1 MGTGRYKHPAFFSY
15 SRADESAWG
24 NWCKDFHT
32 VFCNAIAGELRNRGF
47 DPARPFFDIED
58 LAGKNE
64 TVERNLRDGV
74 SSSFALFIFLGPGYV
89 NSQWCCEELRYFA
102 SMHRGAQDTLL
113 ERVWV
118 FELAVLDTDV
128 RARFKQ
134 RLAEADAKVLESQLR
149 SAFLEPGTNKRPVL
163 IREDMSF
170 NQAAFQKTVEPI
182 VKELVNRLDEDAGTP
197 PALPVPPDPRMD
209 VDVLIALPTPD
220 LADSCDRLEAALVAE
235 THSVR
240 RVARNDLDDLSD
252 ADLQRLFATA
262 RIVVVPVSEAKLLMQ
277 RLPGGHLKLQADAL
291 PQGEA
296 KRALYWRP
304 AAGRVLDEG
313 AAEADPKH
321 LAALTE
327 LLRRAGPA
335 ASVDD
340 VAEEIGRRLARPAQ
354 PADGS
359 EIVILVEENDD
370 APDSPKDD
378 VVDDLSKKWQ
388 ALSPLPGVQCQFQW
402 LNLATLSRKPRPVPG
417 DAVVVF
423 PDPDEEMMQSKC
435 NLISRNMQ
443 RWQKARTPLRPGLIV
458 ETDHQEAEFVVT
470 WWPTARFSLAPEGEP
485 PRPRGFGDE
494 SKGNLKRF
502 FNQIGQFRA
511 ALAKAP

>member
-1 MGTGRYKHPAFFSY
+1 MGTDRYKHPAFFSY

-32 VFCNAIAGELRNRGF
+32 VFSNAIAGELRNRGF

-102 SMHRGAQDTLL
+102 AMHRGAQDTLL
-113 ERVWV
+113 ERVWI

-134 RLAEADAKVLESQLR
+134 RLADADAKVLESQLR

-182 VKELVNRLDEDAGTP
+182 VKELVNRLDDDIGAP
-197 PALPVPPDPRMD
+197 PALPPPRDARTD
-209 VDVLIALPTPD
+209 ADVLIALPTPD
-220 LADSCDRLEAALVAE
+220 LVDGCDQLEAALLAGAR
-235 THSVR
+235 SVR
-240 RVARNDLDDLSD
+240 RVARSDLDDLSD
-252 ADLQRLFATA
+252 GDLQQMFAAARL
-262 RIVVVPVSEAKLLMQ
+262 VVVPVSEAKLLMQ

-291 PQGEA
+291 AQGDS
-296 KRALYWRP
+296 KRVLYWHPTDVR
-304 AAGRVLDEG
+304 ALDEG
-313 AAEADPKH
+313 ASEADPKH
-321 LAALTE
+321 LAALAE
-327 LLRRAGPA
+327 FLRRAGPA
-335 ASVDD
+335 RPVDEM
-340 VAEEIGRRLARPAQ
+340 AEEIGRRLARPEQ
-354 PADGS
+354 PSDGS
-359 EIVILVEENDD
+359 EIVILVEEND

-378 VVDDLSKKWQ
+378 VVFDLSENWQ
-388 ALSPLPGVQCQFQW
+388 SLSPMPDVPCQFQW
-402 LNLATLSRKPRPVPG
+402 LNLATLSRNPRPVTG

-485 PRPRGFGDE
+485 PRPKGFGDD
-494 SKGNLKRF
+494 SKSNLKRF

>member
-1 MGTGRYKHPAFFSY
+1 MGTARYKHPAFFSY

-24 NWCKDFHT
+24 NWCKDFHM
-32 VFCNAIAGELRNRGF
+32 VFSNAIAGELRNRGF

-102 SMHRGAQDTLL
+102 AMHRGAQDTLL
-113 ERVWV
+113 ERVWI
-118 FELAVLDTDV
+118 FELAVLEADV
-128 RARFKQ
+128 RTRFKQ
-134 RLAEADAKVLESQLR
+134 RLADADAKVLESQLR

-182 VKELVNRLDEDAGTP
+182 VKELVNRLDDDIGAP
-197 PALPVPPDPRMD
+197 PALPPPRDARTD
-209 VDVLIALPTPD
+209 ADVLIALPTPD
-220 LADSCDRLEAALVAE
+220 LVDDCERLEAALVADAR
-235 THSVR
+235 SVR
-240 RVARNDLDDLSD
+240 RVARGDLDDLPD
-252 ADLQRLFATA
+252 DELQRMFAAA
-262 RIVVVPVSEAKLLMQ
+262 RLVVVPVSEAKLLMQ

-291 PQGEA
+291 AQGDS
-296 KRALYWRP
+296 KRVLYWHP
-304 AAGRVLDEG
+304 AGVRVLDDGGSET
-313 AAEADPKH
+313 DPKH
-321 LAALTE
+321 LAPLGE
-327 LLRRAGPA
+327 FLRRAGPERT
-335 ASVDD
+335 VDD
-340 VAEEIGRRLARPAQ
+340 VADEVGRRLARPA
-354 PADGS
+354 PTSDGS
-359 EIVILVEENDD
+359 EILILVEESDD

-378 VVDDLSKKWQ
+378 VVFDLSANWQ
-388 ALSPLPGVQCQFQW
+388 ALSPTPDVQCQFQW
-402 LNLATLSRKPRPVPG
+402 LNLATLSRNPRPVTG